1 MYYASS
7 GSLLE
12 YIVHKCHKYYEA
24 IAAVSELFYS
34 WAPLFYRIFEEIENS
49 KIFRRVDWVSKLNSE
64 KCLVLY
70 LNNCHLFMYL
80 QRMVQWDC
88 VIKLHDNRIFKTFL
102 RIKKSFKSIDLD
114 LPKHPLEFVWKISNL
129 KIKLSLLGTKS
140 RKRLTRKRLQTAEER
155 NTAENQG
162 KTYPRKQTSS

>member
-1 MYYASS
+1 MKQLQQLVNYFI
-7 GSLLE
+7 LE
-12 YIVHKCHKYYEA
+12 LHYFIGFLKRLK
-24 IAAVSELFYS
+24 IQRF
-34 WAPLFYRIFEEIENS
+34 FEELIEFQNY
-49 KIFRRVDWVSKLNSE
+49 SE

-80 QRMVQWDC
+80 DRMVQWDC
-88 VIKLHDNRIFKTFL
+88 VIKLHDNRIFKTLL
-102 RIKKSFKSIDLD
+102 RIKKSFMSIDLD

>member
-1 MYYASS
+1 MKQLQQLVNYFI
-7 GSLLE
+7 LE
-12 YIVHKCHKYYEA
+12 LHYFIGFLKRLK
-24 IAAVSELFYS
+24 IQRF
-34 WAPLFYRIFEEIENS
+34 FEELIEFQNY
-49 KIFRRVDWVSKLNSE
+49 SE

-80 QRMVQWDC
+80 DRMVQWDC
-88 VIKLHDNRIFKTFL
+88 VIKLHDNRIFKTLL
-102 RIKKSFKSIDLD
+102 RIKKSFMSIDLD

-162 KTYPRKQTSS
+162 KTYARKQTSS

>member
-1 MYYASS
+1 MKQLQQLVNYFI
-7 GSLLE
+7 LE
-12 YIVHKCHKYYEA
+12 LHYFIGFLKRLK
-24 IAAVSELFYS
+24 IQRF
-34 WAPLFYRIFEEIENS
+34 FEELIEFQNY
-49 KIFRRVDWVSKLNSE
+49 SE

-80 QRMVQWDC
+80 DRMVQWDC
-88 VIKLHDNRIFKTFL
+88 VIKLHDNRIFKTLL
-102 RIKKSFKSIDLD
+102 RIKKSFMSIDLD

-162 KTYPRKQTSS
+162 KTCPRKQTSS

>member
-1 MYYASS
+1 MKQLQQLVNYFI
-7 GSLLE
+7 LE
-12 YIVHKCHKYYEA
+12 LHYFIGFLKRLK
-24 IAAVSELFYS
+24 IQRF
-34 WAPLFYRIFEEIENS
+34 FEELIEFQNY
-49 KIFRRVDWVSKLNSE
+49 SE

-80 QRMVQWDC
+80 DRMVQWDC
-88 VIKLHDNRIFKTFL
+88 VIKLHDNRIFTTLL
-102 RIKKSFKSIDLD
+102 RIKKSFMSIDLD

>member
-1 MYYASS
+1 MKQLQQLVNYFI
-7 GSLLE
+7 LE
-12 YIVHKCHKYYEA
+12 LHYFIGFLKRLK
-24 IAAVSELFYS
+24 IQRF
-34 WAPLFYRIFEEIENS
+34 FEELIEFQNY
-49 KIFRRVDWVSKLNSE
+49 SE

-80 QRMVQWDC
+80 DRMVQWDC
-88 VIKLHDNRIFKTFL
+88 VIKLHDNRIFKTLL
-102 RIKKSFKSIDLD
+102 RIKKSFMLIDLD

>member
-1 MYYASS
+1 MKQLQQLVNYFI
-7 GSLLE
+7 LE
-12 YIVHKCHKYYEA
+12 LHYFIGFLKRLK
-24 IAAVSELFYS
+24 IQRF
-34 WAPLFYRIFEEIENS
+34 FEELIEFQNY
-49 KIFRRVDWVSKLNSE
+49 SE

-80 QRMVQWDC
+80 DRMVQWDC
-88 VIKLHDNRIFKTFL
+88 VIKLHDNRIFKTLL
-102 RIKKSFKSIDLD
+102 RIKKSFMSIDLD

-140 RKRLTRKRLQTAEER
+140 RKGLTRKRLQTAEER

-162 KTYPRKQTSS
+162 KTYARKQTSS